1 MHVDESLPSH
11 IRKSVCRRTLFVIA
25 LLGTGSAVSF
35 LTGAYSYD
43 RGHPFGMFGD
53 HSWGTKSFFLS
64 LDRQVTGF
72 SGFWIT
78 SMFPLPLDR
87 YCNAFIWGI
96 DFSLVAVLGAWLIL
110 RYGWW
115 ETWFGRFRATIYTS
129 AFFYGSILTTAT
141 QRWIN
146 DLAPNGYPR
155 DANGPAGL
163 YANYTLVFHFPGTQI
178 NSYFNDYSRPAT
190 DVLILLAVI
199 WILVPVV
206 IIFNIQLGSK
216 FQAGSFSIGT
226 VLSWTALSAL
236 ILAYINFLCQWYSP
250 DTGFSSLPL
259 VQAVAEFIFELLPA
273 TATSIFAIV
282 MFAKA
287 PKGSWKTMV
296 IGAIAILVLDTFGDR
311 VIFRAIDYIGL
322 FPRRA
327 SPLAGPDRWAFQT
340 GRIVGVW
347 TAMSVAARLGVSFV
361 SSLKKQPETNE
372 GLDTASLF

>member
-96 DFSLVAVLGAWLIL
+96 DFSLVVVLGAWLVL
-110 RYGWW
+110 RYRWW
-115 ETWFGRFRATIYTS
+115 ETWFGRFRATIYTI

-155 DANGPAGL
+155 DANSPFVDGSLCTNFGVHQFFVSMVFPR
-163 YANYTLVFHFPGTQI
+163 YRVFIANIGASRCRIYFRIASRNRNFHFCHRHVRKGTERTLEDHGHRSNRNTGVGYIWRQ
-178 NSYFNDYSRPAT
+178 SDLSRNR
-190 DVLILLAVI
+190 LR
-199 WILVPVV
+199 
-206 IIFNIQLGSK
+206 
-216 FQAGSFSIGT
+216 
-226 VLSWTALSAL
+226 WTFPSA
-236 ILAYINFLCQWYSP
+236 CKSVGW
-250 DTGFSSLPL
+250 
-259 VQAVAEFIFELLPA
+259 
-273 TATSIFAIV
+273 
-282 MFAKA
+282 
-287 PKGSWKTMV
+287 
-296 IGAIAILVLDTFGDR
+296 
-311 VIFRAIDYIGL
+311 
-322 FPRRA
+322 PR
-327 SPLAGPDRWAFQT
+327 
-340 GRIVGVW
+340 
-347 TAMSVAARLGVSFV
+347 
-361 SSLKKQPETNE
+361 
-372 GLDTASLF
+372 